1 MFAREARYYTR
12 SDKGKADKD
21 QYAQAMSSLLEEG
34 KAIEIIDGDID
45 KLEKDSLLDIMQW
58 VEKRRRGNS
67 KLVVITILGPQ
78 SSGKSTLLNF
88 LTGAKFH
95 VSAGRCTKG
104 LNAML
109 LRTEFETSKEILIL
123 DSEGLFSIERND
135 PKYDRRLAI
144 FCFSVSNFLLI
155 NIKGELNTQVKEV
168 LQVSVYALKKIREIS
183 NVDISARPHFICRD
197 INTGT
202 RKDIQI

>member
-1 MFAREARYYTR
+1 
-12 SDKGKADKD
+12 
-21 QYAQAMSSLLEEG
+21 MSSLLEEG

>member
-1 MFAREARYYTR
+1 MA
-12 SDKGKADKD
+12 
-21 QYAQAMSSLLEEG
+21 SLLDEG

-45 KLEKDSLLDIMQW
+45 KLEKDSLSEVMDF
-58 VEKRRRGNS
+58 VDKKRKGNS

-109 LRTEFETSKEILIL
+109 LKTEFNDSKEVLIL

-144 FCFSVSNFLLI
+144 FCFSVSNYLLI
-155 NIKGELNTQVKEV
+155 NIKGELNT
-168 LQVSVYALKKIREIS
+168 
-183 NVDISARPHFICRD
+183 
-197 INTGT
+197 
-202 RKDIQI
+202 

>member
-1 MFAREARYYTR
+1 MFAREARYFTKSER
-12 SDKGKADKD
+12 GRAHKD

-34 KAIEIIDGDID
+34 KAVEIIDGDID
-45 KLEKDSLLDIMQW
+45 KLEKDSLRDIMQW
-58 VEKRRRGNS
+58 VERRRRGNS

-109 LRTEFETSKEILIL
+109 LRTEF
-123 DSEGLFSIERND
+123 
-135 PKYDRRLAI
+135 
-144 FCFSVSNFLLI
+144 
-155 NIKGELNTQVKEV
+155 
-168 LQVSVYALKKIREIS
+168 
-183 NVDISARPHFICRD
+183 
-197 INTGT
+197 
-202 RKDIQI
+202 

>member
-1 MFAREARYYTR
+1 M
-12 SDKGKADKD
+12 AD
-21 QYAQAMSSLLEEG
+21 MLEEG
-34 KAIEIIDGDID
+34 KAMEIIDGDID
-45 KLEKDSLLDIMQW
+45 KLEKDSLHEIMKLI
-58 VEKRRRGNS
+58 EDRKAAGRRSGNQ
-67 KLVVITILGPQ
+67 LVVITILGPQ

-109 LRTEFETSKEILIL
+109 LRTEFHGAQEILIL

-168 LQVSVYALKKIREIS
+168 LQVSIYALKQIKNIA
-183 NVDISARPHFICRD
+183 NMNTTARPHFICRD
-197 INTGT
+197 FNSGT
-202 RKDIQI
+202 YKDI

>member
-1 MFAREARYYTR
+1 MI
-12 SDKGKADKD
+12 
-21 QYAQAMSSLLEEG
+21 EEG
-34 KAIEIIDGDID
+34 RAFEVIDGDID
-45 KLEKDSLLDIMQW
+45 KLEKDSLLDVMSFIQ
-58 VEKRRRGNS
+58 KRRSENK

-78 SSGKSTLLNF
+78 STGKSTLLNF

-109 LRTEFETSKEILIL
+109 LKTEFPEAQEIMIL

-135 PKYDRRLAI
+135 EKYDRRLAI

-155 NIKGELNTQVKEV
+155 NIKGELNDTVRQV
-168 LQVSVYALKKIREIS
+168 LQVSVYAMKRMKEITK
-183 NVDISARPHFICRD
+183 VTTAARPHFILRD
-197 INTGT
+197 IN
-202 RKDIQI
+202 

>member
-1 MFAREARYYTR
+1 
-12 SDKGKADKD
+12 
-21 QYAQAMSSLLEEG
+21 MSSLLEEG

-58 VEKRRRGNS
+58 VEKRRGRNS

-109 LRTEFETSKEILIL
+109 LRTEFETS
-123 DSEGLFSIERND
+123 
-135 PKYDRRLAI
+135 
-144 FCFSVSNFLLI
+144 
-155 NIKGELNTQVKEV
+155 
-168 LQVSVYALKKIREIS
+168 
-183 NVDISARPHFICRD
+183 
-197 INTGT
+197 
-202 RKDIQI
+202 

>member
-1 MFAREARYYTR
+1 MA
-12 SDKGKADKD
+12 
-21 QYAQAMSSLLEEG
+21 SLLDEG

-45 KLEKDSLLDIMQW
+45 KLEKDSLSEVMDF
-58 VEKRRRGNS
+58 VDKKRKGNS

-109 LRTEFETSKEILIL
+109 LKTEFK
-123 DSEGLFSIERND
+123 DS
-135 PKYDRRLAI
+135 
-144 FCFSVSNFLLI
+144 
-155 NIKGELNTQVKEV
+155 
-168 LQVSVYALKKIREIS
+168 
-183 NVDISARPHFICRD
+183 
-197 INTGT
+197 
-202 RKDIQI
+202 

>member
-21 QYAQAMSSLLEEG
+21 LYAKAMSSLLEEG

-58 VEKRRRGNS
+58 VEKRRNRNS

-109 LRTEFETSKEILIL
+109 LRTEFDT
-123 DSEGLFSIERND
+123 
-135 PKYDRRLAI
+135 A
-144 FCFSVSNFLLI
+144 
-155 NIKGELNTQVKEV
+155 
-168 LQVSVYALKKIREIS
+168 
-183 NVDISARPHFICRD
+183 
-197 INTGT
+197 
-202 RKDIQI
+202 